1 MNKWF
6 MVYPCSER
14 LLLNRKKKKKKKNL
28 VDATLLDINLK
39 NMMLNKTA
47 VRLKNIHDASGY
59 KKSKNR

>member
-1 MNKWF
+1 MNKRF

-14 LLLNRKKKKKKKNL
+14 LLLKRKKKKL

-47 VRLKNIHDASGY
+47 ILLRIYA
-59 KKSKNR
+59 

>member
-1 MNKWF
+1 MNKRF

-14 LLLNRKKKKKKKNL
+14 LLLKRKKKNL

-47 VRLKNIHDASGY
+47 ILLRIYA
-59 KKSKNR
+59 